1 MKCEGDDDDNGFVGE
16 VRQGSERV
24 GFEVVTLDGR
34 SGQLASTTISRSLL
48 AFMLYVIVLYAKNCI
63 SSVYIKSM

>member
-1 MKCEGDDDDNGFVGE
+1 MNFCDGGFVGE

-34 SGQLASTTISRSLL
+34 IGRLASTTISRSPSLALFLFSLL
-48 AFMLYVIVLYAKNCI
+48 SHISLNLFYLYL
-63 SSVYIKSM
+63 